1 LAERESLARPRP
13 GLAFATML
21 FVSGIGFLSFGLSLA
36 GTLCLLAL
44 EFWPARALAYA
55 YVVFLFLP
63 IGTRATIVAM
73 LVPRI
78 APPGKFGTVFGWLS
92 VGNSLGA
99 ATSATAATPSPS
111 PSSPSPSSSAVPP
124 LRRRKAAWWSAR
136 PVVAGLPMR

>member
-99 ATSATAATPSPS
+99 ATSPHRRHPVTIALLALTIFVRGTT
-111 PSSPSPSSSAVPP
+111 SAPP
-124 LRRRKAAWWSAR
+124 
-136 PVVAGLPMR
+136 